1 MKETETV
8 AGYILDETPHYIMC
22 VKKEDSGGYS
32 AEVDSYIDYFAKKN
46 EPNQYKVAYDLESFN
61 LDIYNAQ
68 KGIIVQKAFINDAA
82 GNSSNPVSGIYRFGL
97 YEDADGKGTPLEI
110 VSIEY
115 SPSDT
120 GVKTAKFKNQNIN
133 QTYYVFELDDKNQPI
148 KASHEATI
156 NKLQYTVEYSKEGN
170 SNGENTI
177 RNAAQCGGT
186 VIVTNQ
192 SQTKI
197 LPSTGSCG
205 TILYRVAGTLMIFCA
220 GLFMLIRYTKK

>member
-1 MKETETV
+1 MLSK
-8 AGYILDETPHYIMC
+8 
-22 VKKEDSGGYS
+22 
-32 AEVDSYIDYFAKKN
+32 
-46 EPNQYKVAYDLESFN
+46 YKVAYDLHSFN
-61 LDIYNAQ
+61 LEIYNAQ
-68 KGIIVQKAFINDAA
+68 EGITVKKKFINDAA
-82 GNSSNPVSGIYRFGL
+82 GTDSKPVSGTYRFGL
-97 YEDADGKGTPLEI
+97 YNNENGKGTPLEI

-170 SNGENTI
+170 SNGEDTI
-177 RNAAQCGGT
+177 GNAAQCGDT